1 MALELRFGSS
11 DTLSARIA
19 KSQREAWSMADQRL
33 RGKVII
39 VAGGA
44 TGIGAATALKLSQA
58 GAAVVIGDVNLEG
71 AEKVIAQI
79 NGGGGQARAMHCDI
93 SDDRSVAALIKSTVD
108 WYGALDGIHINAA
121 DLSIIGEDGD
131 ALSVP
136 MEIFD
141 RTIAV
146 DLRGHLLCT
155 RHALPVL
162 LKRGGGALVYT
173 SSDAAFMGE
182 PIRLAYGVAKAG
194 INALMRHVASRWG
207 KQGIRANSIAPGF
220 VLTETATASIGEEER
235 KLLGEATRSRRLGKP
250 EDIAGAVVFLM
261 SDEGEWINGQTISV
275 NGGILLR

>member
-1 MALELRFGSS
+1 
-11 DTLSARIA
+11 
-19 KSQREAWSMADQRL
+19 MADERL
-33 RGKVII
+33 QGKVVI

-44 TGIGAATALKLSQA
+44 TGIGAATALKLSEA

-79 NGGGGQARAMHCDI
+79 NRDGGRAKAVKCDI
-93 SDDRSVAALIKSTVD
+93 SDEESVAALVKATVD
-108 WYGALDGIHINAA
+108 SYGGLDGIHVNAA
-121 DLSIIGEDGD
+121 DLSIIAEDGD
-131 ALSVP
+131 ALSIP

-141 RTIAV
+141 RTMEV

-155 RHALPVL
+155 RHALPEL
-162 LKRGGGALVYT
+162 LKMGGGALVYT

-207 KQGIRANSIAPGF
+207 KEGIRAKSIAPGF
-220 VLTETATASIGEEER
+220 VLTETATAVVVGEER
-235 KLLGEATRSRRLGKP
+235 RLLAEATRSSRLGKP
-250 EDIAGAVVFLM
+250 EDIAGTVVFLM
-261 SDEGEWINGQTISV
+261 SEQGEWINGQTISV